1 VPPARRWIVPID
13 FHQLMSRSLI
23 PEDYIDRVAGRFKI
37 LGEPVRLELLNQ
49 LNAEGEMTVS
59 DLVEAT
65 DFQQA
70 NVSKHLRRMAD
81 EGIVSRRKDGV
92 YVYYEIDDPT
102 LSALCLLVCGR
113 SQQA

>member
-1 VPPARRWIVPID
+1 
-13 FHQLMSRSLI
+13 MSRSLI
-23 PEDYIDRVAGRFKI
+23 PDEYIDRVAGRFKI
-37 LGEPVRLELLNQ
+37 LGEPVRLELLNR
-49 LNAEGEMTVS
+49 LSAEGEMTVS

-92 YVYYEIDDPT
+92 YVYYDIDDPT
-102 LSALCLLVCGR
+102 LVALCLLVCGR
-113 SQQA
+113 SQEA

>member
-1 VPPARRWIVPID
+1 
-13 FHQLMSRSLI
+13 MSRSLI

>member
-1 VPPARRWIVPID
+1 
-13 FHQLMSRSLI
+13 MSRSLI

-92 YVYYEIDDPT
+92 YVYYDIDDPT
-102 LSALCLLVCGR
+102 LAALCLLVCGR
-113 SQQA
+113 SQEA

>member
-1 VPPARRWIVPID
+1 
-13 FHQLMSRSLI
+13 MSRSLI
-23 PEDYIDRVAGRFKI
+23 PDEYIDRVAGRFQI
-37 LGEPVRLELLNQ
+37 LGEPVRLELLNR
-49 LNAEGEMTVS
+49 LSAEGEMTVS

-92 YVYYEIDDPT
+92 YVYYDIDDPT
-102 LSALCLLVCGR
+102 LAALCLLVCGR
-113 SQQA
+113 SQEA